1 MALTDKL
8 KAIADAVRSKNGET
22 SAYTLEQIA
31 TKISELGSGGS
42 SEIPDG
48 YVDASGATADASKIL
63 QGYTA
68 AIKSG
73 LVTGTCKVSTGTVTL
88 SIAISNTT
96 NAQTVQH
103 GLGVVPKIIIVY
115 AENGYALDSSN
126 ESQLVAVSFNPNE
139 GSWPDVFSTS
149 SGACVRYSSTGK
161 KTNAAGNSMNYAADS
176 ITNTSFRIRTA
187 AATQIWNAGATLRWI
202 ALALGEER

>member
-8 KAIADAVRSKNGET
+8 KAIADAVRMKNGET
-22 SAYTLEQIA
+22 STYTLDQIA
-31 TKISELGSGGS
+31 TKISELSSGGS

-88 SIAISNTT
+88 SNAISNTT

-115 AENGYALDSSN
+115 AENGYALDSSK
-126 ESQLVAVSFNPNE
+126 ESQLAAVAFNPNE
-139 GSWPDVFSTS
+139 GSWPDVFSNPT
-149 SGACVRYSSTGK
+149 GASVRYS
-161 KTNAAGNSMNYAADS
+161 
-176 ITNTSFRIRTA
+176 R
-187 AATQIWNAGATLRWI
+187 L
-202 ALALGEER
+202 

>member
-8 KAIADAVRSKNGET
+8 TAIADAVRSKNGET

-42 SEIPDG
+42 SEIPEG

-88 SIAISNTT
+88 SSDISNTT
-96 NAQTVQH
+96 NTQTVQH

-115 AENGYALDSSN
+115 VENGYANNSSN
-126 ESQLVAVSFNPNE
+126 ESQLVAVAFNNNE
-139 GSWPDVFSTS
+139 GSWPGIFSNP
-149 SGACVRYSSTGK
+149 SGVGVRYSSTGK

-202 ALALGEER
+202 ALALREG